1 MFFQILWDWNLHQLW
16 LQFSPLSQEFGWQ
29 SGKVV
34 WGAVLTW
41 IHQLGRWGGGWTA
54 VGTWNS
60 SFFLCSKCSCRGR
73 SGLPPCGEIWESY
86 LVQGDLMKH
95 LIHRGKKIAPK
106 LKEKIKTLYCL
117 LKLKTIH
124 FAVQQK
130 VHAWLVS
137 NGMRSL
143 SSWYHATVFLPEAD
157 HLHQWAISAHAGWNL
172 IYSSTKYLLGAYCV
186 MGLLGSWAGVR
197 AQLQS

>member
-117 LKLKTIH
+117 LKLKTDSFHPLGHINPWATRVNDYSQSFCFHRSGLGPENVH
-124 FAVQQK
+124 FCQVLRYCWC
-130 VHAWLVS
+130 HWL
-137 NGMRSL
+137 GTAF
-143 SSWYHATVFLPEAD
+143 W
-157 HLHQWAISAHAGWNL
+157 
-172 IYSSTKYLLGAYCV
+172 
-186 MGLLGSWAGVR
+186 GSVT
-197 AQLQS
+197 